1 MVHVGKVAVPSRP
14 GSDEWVVAWVAF
26 VAGIAASLAANIA
39 HADVSL
45 GAKAIAGW
53 APLALLLCAE
63 VVMRVPAPRSW
74 ILRTVRLLATLA
86 VAGVAALASYRHMR
100 DLALEYG
107 EDWLTAATLPLSADG
122 LIIVASIALFT
133 LAQER
138 RRAIAAEALALQAAP
153 PGAPVPPVDEPVP
166 DRGATP
172 PGADRPA
179 PAAPAV
185 ADPPADPV
193 PMPLPVPEPDRMP
206 LPAPDPVAEPAPEP
220 VPLPVPDPEPPA
232 AVAEA
237 LPLPEPEPRPDDDQL
252 PFGFEPVLSRLDAAT
267 RQLYVRAY
275 RRYLDSVAAGSPL
288 TGAKLGQH
296 CGRGERWGRD
306 RIAEVRAAQQRAAEA
321 KELTA
326 SAAGGM

>member
-1 MVHVGKVAVPSRP
+1 MVHVEKVAVPSRP
-14 GSDEWVVAWVAF
+14 GSDEWGVAWVAF

-166 DRGATP
+166 DRGATQ

-193 PMPLPVPEPDRMP
+193 PM
-206 LPAPDPVAEPAPEP
+206 
-220 VPLPVPDPEPPA
+220 
-232 AVAEA
+232 
-237 LPLPEPEPRPDDDQL
+237 PLPEPEPRPDDDQL

-288 TGAKLGQH
+288 TGAKLGHH

-321 KELTA
+321 KELAA

>member
-14 GSDEWVVAWVAF
+14 GSDEWGVAWVAF

-193 PMPLPVPEPDRMP
+193 PMPLPDPMP
-206 LPAPDPVAEPAPEP
+206 V
-220 VPLPVPDPEPPA
+220 PVPDPEPPA

>member
-1 MVHVGKVAVPSRP
+1 VPAVVHVGKVAVPSRP
-14 GSDEWVVAWVAF
+14 GSDEWGVAWVAF

-193 PMPLPVPEPDRMP
+193 PMPLPDPMP
-206 LPAPDPVAEPAPEP
+206 V
-220 VPLPVPDPEPPA
+220 PVPDPEPPA

>member
-1 MVHVGKVAVPSRP
+1 VAVPSRP
-14 GSDEWVVAWVAF
+14 GSDEWGVAWVAF

-193 PMPLPVPEPDRMP
+193 PMPLPDPMP
-206 LPAPDPVAEPAPEP
+206 V
-220 VPLPVPDPEPPA
+220 PVPDPEPPA